1 MSDTEDV
8 RRGQLAKQVIENEI
22 YAESYDL
29 IEKEIYR
36 KWRDSR
42 DEKEQMRLH
51 DLLLALGKTRQVMD
65 GVMFSGELALKK
77 LQADRN
83 RVQKIGDYFKS
94 A

>member
-8 RRGQLAKQVIENEI
+8 RRRELAKQVIENEI

>member
-8 RRGQLAKQVIENEI
+8 RRRQLAKQVIENEI

-36 KWRDSR
+36 KWRESR
-42 DEKEQMRLH
+42 DEKEQLRLR
-51 DLLLALGKTRQVMD
+51 DMQLALGKTRQVME
-65 GVMFSGELALKK
+65 GVMFNGELALKK

>member
-8 RRGQLAKQVIENEI
+8 RRRELAKQVIENEI

-65 GVMFSGELALKK
+65 GVMFSGELALACKR
-77 LQADRN
+77 L
-83 RVQKIGDYFKS
+83 GTTS
-94 A
+94 SPLE

>member
-36 KWRDSR
+36 KWRESR
-42 DEKEQMRLH
+42 DEKEQLRLR
-51 DLLLALGKTRQVMD
+51 DIQLALGKTRQVME
-65 GVMFSGELALKK
+65 GVMFNGELALKK